1 MINATAPP
9 IKAVCQKRVSGEK
22 KKSKMAKMSEWQA
35 GANVQNPDR
44 GVKKEEM
51 MAKKIDGKMTMLK
64 MRRCSRSVTV
74 TRMRM
79 AV

>member
-1 MINATAPP
+1 MINAAPPP
-9 IKAVCQKRVSGEK
+9 IKAVCQKRVGGEK
-22 KKSKMAKMSEWQA
+22 KISEMAKMSELQA

-44 GVKKEEM
+44 GVKKEKI

-64 MRRCSRSVTV
+64 ISRCSRSVTV
-74 TRMRM
+74 IRMRM